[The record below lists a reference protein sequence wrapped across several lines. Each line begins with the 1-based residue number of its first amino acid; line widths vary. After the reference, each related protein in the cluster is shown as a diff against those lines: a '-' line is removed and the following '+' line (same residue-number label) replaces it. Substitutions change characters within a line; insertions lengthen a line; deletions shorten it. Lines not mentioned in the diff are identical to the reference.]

1 MFDTT
6 SMIKL
11 SVFNLPEIKMRFIL
25 IASAVF
31 LIALVSLCIYKLFK
45 NIIKTKTWGVLF
57 ANTSNLGD
65 DIQTIAQMQFIP
77 KGAKR
82 IIVDRENLDKEKRR
96 CNVIMNG
103 WWMHNDDNFPPHR
116 NVNPL
121 YIAFHIEKKRLV
133 SPNAIAHYKKYE
145 PIGCRDLHTMNLLKK
160 KGVDAYFSGC
170 LTLTLKSPFTNPKRD
185 KIYIVD
191 AHLSSK
197 VTYPWGSNDLLQE
210 LIPKHIRDQAEYI
223 EHEIP
228 ESIDKDDM
236 HARQKY
242 VKQHL
247 LKKYASAKLV
257 ITSRLHC
264 ALPCVAFNT
273 PCIVLFKGFNT
284 DNRYGGLKDFVHGYS
299 SINDE
304 VDFDF
309 EHPRAKLSVLELKEL
324 QTKIRN
330 DIQRRVNAVA

>member
-1 MFDTT
+1 MKTR
-6 SMIKL
+6 L
-11 SVFNLPEIKMRFIL
+11 L
-25 IASAVF
+25 IVSIVF
-31 LIALVSLCIYKLFK
+31 LIISTSILIYKYIQSK
-45 NIIKTKTWGVLF
+45 TKTKTWGILF

-65 DIQTIAQMQFIP
+65 DVQTIAQMQFIP
-77 KGAKR
+77 KGTKT

-103 WWMHNDDNFPPHR
+103 WWMHNDKHFPPHR

-121 YIAFHIEKKRLV
+121 YIAFHVEKAGLTGPK
-133 SPNAIAHYKKYE
+133 AIKHYKKHE
-145 PIGCRDLHTMNLLKK
+145 PIGCRDLHTMKLLKK

-170 LTLTLKSPFTNPKRD
+170 LTLTLKNPFQNPIRK

-197 VTYPWGSNDLLQE
+197 VTYPWGSNDLLQK

-236 HARQKY
+236 YARQKY
-242 VKQHL
+242 VQHNL
-247 LKKYASAKLV
+247 LNKYAQARLV

-264 ALPCVAFNT
+264 ALPCVAYNT
-273 PCIVLFKGFNT
+273 PAIVLFSGLHT

-299 SINDE
+299 SIEEKVN
-304 VDFDF
+304 FDF
-309 EHPRAKLSVLELKEL
+309 ENPKPKVTIEELNEL

-330 DIQRRVNAVA
+330 DIQKRVNTA

>member
-1 MFDTT
+1 M
-6 SMIKL
+6 KK
-11 SVFNLPEIKMRFIL
+11 NIL
-25 IASAVF
+25 FIASAVCF
-31 LIALVSLCIYKLFK
+31 IVLTILLYKFIK
-45 NIIKTKTWGVLF
+45 SKTKTRTWGILF

-65 DIQTIAQMQFIP
+65 DVQTIAQMQFIP
-77 KGAKR
+77 KGANT
-82 IIVDRENLDKEKRR
+82 IIVDREHLNKEKRR

-103 WWMHNDDNFPPHR
+103 WWMHNDKNFPPHR

-121 YIAFHIEKKRLV
+121 YIAFHIEKKGLV
-133 SPNAIAHYKKYE
+133 SPKAIKHYKKHE
-145 PIGCRDLHTMNLLKK
+145 PIGCRDLHTMKLLKK

-170 LTLTLKSPFTNPKRD
+170 LTLTLKNPFKNPKRD

-197 VTYPWGSNDLLQE
+197 VTYPWGSNDLLKK
-210 LIPKHIRDQAEYI
+210 LIPEHIRDQAEYI

-236 HARQKY
+236 YARQKY
-242 VKQHL
+242 VKEKL
-247 LKKYASAKLV
+247 LNKYAQARLV

-273 PCIVLFKGFNT
+273 PAIVLFSGLHT
-284 DNRYGGLKDFVHGYS
+284 DNRYGGLKNYVHGYS
-299 SINDE
+299 SIEDK

-309 EHPRAKLSVLELKEL
+309 ENPKPKLSLVELNKL

-330 DIQRRVNAVA
+330 DIQNRVNNIM

>member
-1 MFDTT
+1 M
-6 SMIKL
+6 K
-11 SVFNLPEIKMRFIL
+11 IL
-25 IASAVF
+25 IAAVIF
-31 LIALVSLCIYKLFK
+31 IVIIAFIYIFK
-45 NIIKTKTWGVLF
+45 SKTKTKTWGILF

-65 DIQTIAQMQFIP
+65 DVQTIAQMQFLP
-77 KGAKR
+77 KGSKT

-103 WWMHNDDNFPPHR
+103 WWMHNDTNFPPHR

-121 YIAFHIEKKRLV
+121 YIAFHIEKKGLV
-133 SPNAIAHYKKYE
+133 SPKAIKHYKKYE
-145 PIGCRDLHTMNLLKK
+145 PIGCRDLHTTNLLKK

-170 LTLTLKSPFTNPKRD
+170 LTLTLKNPFTNPKRD

-197 VTYPWGSNDLLQE
+197 VTYPWGSNDLLQK
-210 LIPKHIRDQAEYI
+210 LIPKHIRNQAEYI

-236 HARQKY
+236 YARQKY
-242 VKQHL
+242 VQDL
-247 LKKYASAKLV
+247 LNKYAQARLV

-264 ALPCVAFNT
+264 ALPCVAYNT
-273 PCIVLFKGFNT
+273 PAIVLFSGLHT

-299 SINDE
+299 SIEDKI
-304 VDFDF
+304 DFDF
-309 EHPRAKLSVLELKEL
+309 ENPKPKLTIEELNEL

-330 DIQRRVNAVA
+330 DIQRRVESA

>member
-1 MFDTT
+1 MKYIF
-6 SMIKL
+6 IA
-11 SVFNLPEIKMRFIL
+11 FIAIIL
-25 IASAVF
+25 I
-31 LIALVSLCIYKLFK
+31 LIVILFIK
-45 NIIKTKTWGVLF
+45 SKTKTKTWGILF

-65 DIQTIAQMQFIP
+65 DVQTIAQMQFIP
-77 KGAKR
+77 KGSKT
-82 IIVDRENLDKEKRR
+82 IIVDRENLDKEKKR

-103 WWMHNDDNFPPHR
+103 WWMHNDKNFPPHR

-121 YIAFHIEKKRLV
+121 YIAFHIEKKGLV
-133 SPNAIAHYKKYE
+133 SPKAINHFKKYG
-145 PIGCRDLHTMNLLKK
+145 PIGCRDLHTMKLLKK

-170 LTLTLKSPFTNPKRD
+170 LTLTLKNPFTNPKRD

-197 VTYPWGSNDLLQE
+197 VTYPWGSNDLLQK

-228 ESIDKDDM
+228 DSIDKDDM

-242 VKQHL
+242 VQQNL
-247 LKKYASAKLV
+247 LNKYAQARLV

-264 ALPCVAFNT
+264 ALPCVAYNT
-273 PCIVLFKGFNT
+273 PAIVLFSGLNT
-284 DNRYGGLKDFVHGYS
+284 DNRYGGLKDYVHGYS
-299 SINDE
+299 SIEDE

-309 EHPRAKLSVLELKEL
+309 EHPK
-324 QTKIRN
+324 TK
-330 DIQRRVNAVA
+330 

>member
-1 MFDTT
+1 MKRIGFMG
-6 SMIKL
+6 SI
-11 SVFNLPEIKMRFIL
+11 VIVIL
-25 IASAVF
+25 IVLTSI
-31 LIALVSLCIYKLFK
+31 LMYMIYGSLKKLNAK
-45 NIIKTKTWGVLF
+45 PKTKTWGILF

-65 DIQTIAQMQFIP
+65 DVQTIAQMQFIP
-77 KGAKR
+77 KGAKT
-82 IIVDRENLDKEKRR
+82 IVVDRENLDKEKRR

-103 WWMHNDDNFPPHR
+103 WWMHNDTNFPPHR

-121 YIAFHIEKKRLV
+121 YIAFHVEKKGLV
-133 SPNAIAHYKKYE
+133 SQRAIEHYKKYE
-145 PIGCRDLHTMNLLKK
+145 PIGCRDLHTTKLLKK

-170 LTLTLKSPFTNPKRD
+170 LTLTLKNPFTNPKRD

-197 VTYPWGSNDLLQE
+197 VTYPWGSNDLLQK
-210 LIPKHIRDQAEYI
+210 LIPKYIRDQAEYI

-236 HARQKY
+236 YARQKY
-242 VKQHL
+242 VQDNL
-247 LKKYASAKLV
+247 LNKYAQARLV

-264 ALPCVAFNT
+264 ALPCVAYNT
-273 PCIVLFKGFNT
+273 PAIVLFSGLHT
-284 DNRYGGLKDFVHGYS
+284 DNRYGGLKNYVHGYS
-299 SINDE
+299 SIEDN

-309 EHPRAKLSVLELKEL
+309 ENPKPKLSVVELNKL

-330 DIQRRVNAVA
+330 DIQRRVDSLT

>member
-1 MFDTT
+1 MKRIGFV
-6 SMIKL
+6 SSI
-11 SVFNLPEIKMRFIL
+11 VIVIL
-25 IASAVF
+25 IVLTSI
-31 LIALVSLCIYKLFK
+31 LMYMIYGSLKKLTAK
-45 NIIKTKTWGVLF
+45 RKTKTWGILF

-65 DIQTIAQMQFIP
+65 DVQTIAQMQFIP
-77 KGAKR
+77 KGAKT
-82 IIVDRENLDKEKRR
+82 IVVDRENLDKEKRR

-103 WWMHNDDNFPPHR
+103 WWMHNDTNFPPHR

-121 YIAFHIEKKRLV
+121 YIAFHVEKKGLV
-133 SPNAIAHYKKYE
+133 SRRAIEHYKKYE
-145 PIGCRDLHTMNLLKK
+145 PIGCRDLHTTKLLKK

-170 LTLTLKSPFTNPKRD
+170 LTLTLKNPFTNPKRD

-197 VTYPWGSNDLLQE
+197 VTYPWGSNDLLQK
-210 LIPKHIRDQAEYI
+210 LIPKYIRDQAEYI

-236 HARQKY
+236 YARQKY
-242 VKQHL
+242 VQDNL
-247 LKKYASAKLV
+247 LNKYAQARLV

-264 ALPCVAFNT
+264 ALPCVAYNT
-273 PCIVLFKGFNT
+273 PAIVLFSGLHT
-284 DNRYGGLKDFVHGYS
+284 DNRYGGLKNYVHGYS
-299 SINDE
+299 SIEDN

-309 EHPRAKLSVLELKEL
+309 ENPKPKLSVVELNEL

-330 DIQRRVNAVA
+330 DIKRRVHSLT

>member
-1 MFDTT
+1 MKRIGFV
-6 SMIKL
+6 SSI
-11 SVFNLPEIKMRFIL
+11 VIL
-25 IASAVF
+25 IVLTSI
-31 LIALVSLCIYKLFK
+31 LMYMIYGSLKKLNAK
-45 NIIKTKTWGVLF
+45 PKTKTWGILF

-65 DIQTIAQMQFIP
+65 DVQTIAQMQFIP
-77 KGAKR
+77 KGAKT
-82 IIVDRENLDKEKRR
+82 IVVDRENLDKEKRR

-103 WWMHNDDNFPPHR
+103 WWMHNDTNFPPHR

-121 YIAFHIEKKRLV
+121 YIAFHVEKKGLV
-133 SPNAIAHYKKYE
+133 SQRAIEHYKKYE
-145 PIGCRDLHTMNLLKK
+145 PIGCRDLHTTKLLKK

-170 LTLTLKSPFTNPKRD
+170 LTLTLKNPFTNPKRD

-197 VTYPWGSNDLLQE
+197 VTYPWGSNDLLQK
-210 LIPKHIRDQAEYI
+210 LIPKYIRDQAEYI

-236 HARQKY
+236 YARQKY
-242 VKQHL
+242 VQDNL
-247 LKKYASAKLV
+247 LNKYAQARLV

-264 ALPCVAFNT
+264 ALPCVAYNT
-273 PCIVLFKGFNT
+273 PAIVLFSGLHT
-284 DNRYGGLKDFVHGYS
+284 DNRYGGLKNYVHGYS
-299 SINDE
+299 SIEDN

-309 EHPRAKLSVLELKEL
+309 ENPKPKLSVVELNKL

-330 DIQRRVNAVA
+330 DIQRRVDSLT

>member
-1 MFDTT
+1 
-6 SMIKL
+6 
-11 SVFNLPEIKMRFIL
+11 
-25 IASAVF
+25 
-31 LIALVSLCIYKLFK
+31 
-45 NIIKTKTWGVLF
+45 
-57 ANTSNLGD
+57 
-65 DIQTIAQMQFIP
+65 MQFIP
-77 KGAKR
+77 KGVKT
-82 IIVDRENLDKEKRR
+82 IIVDREHLNKEKRR

-103 WWMHNDDNFPPHR
+103 WWMHNDKNFPPHS

-121 YIAFHIEKKRLV
+121 YIAFHIEKKGLV
-133 SPNAIAHYKKYE
+133 SPKAIKHYKKYE

-170 LTLTLKSPFTNPKRD
+170 LTLTLKNPFAKPTRT

-197 VTYPWGSNDLLQE
+197 VTYPWGSNDLLE
-210 LIPKHIRDQAEYI
+210 KLIPKHIRNQAEYI

-236 HARQKY
+236 YARQKF
-242 VKQHL
+242 VQQNL
-247 LKKYASAKLV
+247 LNKYAQARLV

-264 ALPCVAFNT
+264 ALPCVAYNT
-273 PCIVLFKGFNT
+273 PAIVLFSGLHT

-299 SINDE
+299 SIEDK

-309 EHPRAKLSVLELKEL
+309 ENPKPKLTIEELNEL
-324 QTKIRN
+324 QTKIKN
-330 DIQRRVNAVA
+330 DIQSRVDNA

>member
-1 MFDTT
+1 MKKK
-6 SMIKL
+6 IL
-11 SVFNLPEIKMRFIL
+11 FIA
-25 IASAVF
+25 IASAALF
-31 LIALVSLCIYKLFK
+31 LILATTLIYKLVK
-45 NIIKTKTWGVLF
+45 SKTKTKTWGILF

-65 DIQTIAQMQFIP
+65 DVQTIAQMQFIP
-77 KGAKR
+77 KGSKT
-82 IIVDRENLDKEKRR
+82 IIVDREHLNKEKRR

-103 WWMHNDDNFPPHR
+103 WWMHNDKNFPPNS

-121 YIAFHIEKKRLV
+121 YIAFHIEKKGLV
-133 SPNAIAHYKKYE
+133 SPKAIKHYKKYE
-145 PIGCRDLHTMNLLKK
+145 PIGCRDLHTMNLLTK

-170 LTLTLKSPFTNPKRD
+170 LTLTLKNPFANPERT

-197 VTYPWGSNDLLQE
+197 VTYPWGSNDLLE
-210 LIPKHIRDQAEYI
+210 KLIPKHIRNQAEYI

-236 HARQKY
+236 HARQKF
-242 VKQHL
+242 VQQNL
-247 LKKYASAKLV
+247 LNKYAQARLV

-264 ALPCVAFNT
+264 ALPCVAYNT
-273 PCIVLFKGFNT
+273 PAIVLFSGLHT

-299 SINDE
+299 SIEDK

-309 EHPRAKLSVLELKEL
+309 ENPKPKLTIEELNEL

-330 DIQRRVNAVA
+330 DMQKRVIMA

>member
-1 MFDTT
+1 MY
-6 SMIKL
+6 MIYGSLKKL
-11 SVFNLPEIKMRFIL
+11 NAKP
-25 IASAVF
+25 
-31 LIALVSLCIYKLFK
+31 
-45 NIIKTKTWGVLF
+45 KTKTWGILF

-65 DIQTIAQMQFIP
+65 DVQTIAQMQFIP
-77 KGAKR
+77 KGAKT
-82 IIVDRENLDKEKRR
+82 IVVDRENLDKEKRR

-103 WWMHNDDNFPPHR
+103 WWMHNDTNFPPHR

-121 YIAFHIEKKRLV
+121 YIAFHVEKKGLV
-133 SPNAIAHYKKYE
+133 SQRAIEHYKKYE
-145 PIGCRDLHTMNLLKK
+145 PIGCRDLHTTKLLKK

-170 LTLTLKSPFTNPKRD
+170 LTLTLKNPFTNPKRD

-197 VTYPWGSNDLLQE
+197 VTYPWGSNDLLQK
-210 LIPKHIRDQAEYI
+210 LIPKYIRDQAEYI

-236 HARQKY
+236 YARQKY
-242 VKQHL
+242 VQDNL
-247 LKKYASAKLV
+247 LNKYAQARLV

-264 ALPCVAFNT
+264 ALPCVAYNT
-273 PCIVLFKGFNT
+273 PAIVLFSGLHT
-284 DNRYGGLKDFVHGYS
+284 DNRYGGLKNYVHGYS
-299 SINDE
+299 SIEDN

-309 EHPRAKLSVLELKEL
+309 ENPKPKLSVVELNKL

-330 DIQRRVNAVA
+330 DIQRRVDSLT

>member
-1 MFDTT
+1 M
-6 SMIKL
+6 K
-11 SVFNLPEIKMRFIL
+11 IL
-25 IASAVF
+25 IAAVIF
-31 LIALVSLCIYKLFK
+31 IVIIAFIYIFK
-45 NIIKTKTWGVLF
+45 SKTKTKTWGILF

-65 DIQTIAQMQFIP
+65 DVQTIAQMHFIP
-77 KGAKR
+77 KGSKT

-103 WWMHNDDNFPPHR
+103 WWMHNDTNFPPHR

-121 YIAFHIEKKRLV
+121 YIAFHIEKKGLV
-133 SPNAIAHYKKYE
+133 SPKAIKHYKKYE
-145 PIGCRDLHTMNLLKK
+145 PIGCRDLHTTNLLKK

-170 LTLTLKSPFTNPKRD
+170 LTLTLKNPFTNPKRD

-197 VTYPWGSNDLLQE
+197 VTYPWGSNDLLQK
-210 LIPKHIRDQAEYI
+210 LIPKHIRNQAEYI

-236 HARQKY
+236 YARQKY
-242 VKQHL
+242 VQDL
-247 LKKYASAKLV
+247 LNKYAQARLV

-264 ALPCVAFNT
+264 ALPCVAYNT
-273 PCIVLFKGFNT
+273 PAIVLFSGLHT

-299 SINDE
+299 SIEDKI
-304 VDFDF
+304 DFDF
-309 EHPRAKLSVLELKEL
+309 ENPKPKLTIEELNEL

-330 DIQRRVNAVA
+330 DIQRRVESA

>member
-1 MFDTT
+1 M
-6 SMIKL
+6 KL
-11 SVFNLPEIKMRFIL
+11 KRNIIF
-25 IASAVF
+25 IASAVCF
-31 LIALVSLCIYKLFK
+31 IVFTILLYKIIK
-45 NIIKTKTWGVLF
+45 NNTKTKTWGILF

-65 DIQTIAQMQFIP
+65 DVQTIAQMQFIP
-77 KGAKR
+77 KGSKT

-103 WWMHNDDNFPPHR
+103 WWMHNDKNFPPHS

-121 YIAFHIEKKRLV
+121 YIAFHIEKKGLV
-133 SPNAIAHYKKYE
+133 SPKSIKHYKKYE
-145 PIGCRDLHTMNLLKK
+145 PIGCRDLHTMKLLKK

-170 LTLTLKSPFTNPKRD
+170 LTLTLKNPFTNPKRD

-197 VTYPWGSNDLLQE
+197 VTYPWGSNDLLQK
-210 LIPKHIRDQAEYI
+210 LIPEHIRDQAEYI

-236 HARQKY
+236 YARQSY
-242 VKQHL
+242 VKEKL
-247 LKKYASAKLV
+247 LNKYAQARLV

-273 PCIVLFKGFNT
+273 PAIVLFSGLHT

-299 SINDE
+299 SIEDK

-309 EHPRAKLSVLELKEL
+309 ENPKPKLTIEELNEL
-324 QTKIRN
+324 QTKITN
-330 DIQRRVNAVA
+330 DIQSRVNKI

>member
-1 MFDTT
+1 M
-6 SMIKL
+6 
-11 SVFNLPEIKMRFIL
+11 VNNYRYRRRFGI
-25 IASAVF
+25 
-31 LIALVSLCIYKLFK
+31 
-45 NIIKTKTWGVLF
+45 LF

-65 DIQTIAQMQFIP
+65 DVQTIAQMQFIP
-77 KGAKR
+77 KGSKT

-103 WWMHNDDNFPPHR
+103 WWMHDDKNFPPHR

-121 YIAFHIEKKRLV
+121 YIAFHIEKKGLV
-133 SPNAIAHYKKYE
+133 SPKAIKHYKKYE

-170 LTLTLKSPFTNPKRD
+170 LTLTLKNPFTNPTRD

-197 VTYPWGSNDLLQE
+197 VTYPWGSNDLLQK
-210 LIPKHIRDQAEYI
+210 LIPKHIRDRAEYI

-228 ESIDKDDM
+228 DSIDKDDM

-242 VKQHL
+242 VQENL
-247 LKKYASAKLV
+247 LDKYAQARLV

-273 PCIVLFKGFNT
+273 PAIVLFSGLHT
-284 DNRYGGLKDFVHGYS
+284 DNRYGGLKDYVHGYS
-299 SINDE
+299 SIEDK

-309 EHPRAKLSVLELKEL
+309 EHPKPKLSFDELGKL

-330 DIQRRVNAVA
+330 DIQRRVDDLEMNFFE

>member
-1 MFDTT
+1 MKRIGFV
-6 SMIKL
+6 SSI
-11 SVFNLPEIKMRFIL
+11 VIL
-25 IASAVF
+25 IVLTSI
-31 LIALVSLCIYKLFK
+31 LMYMIYGSLKKLK
-45 NIIKTKTWGVLF
+45 AKPKTKTWGILF

-65 DIQTIAQMQFIP
+65 DVQTIAQMQFIP
-77 KGAKR
+77 KGAKT
-82 IIVDRENLDKEKRR
+82 IVVDRENLDKEKRR

-103 WWMHNDDNFPPHR
+103 WWMHNDTNFPPHR

-121 YIAFHIEKKRLV
+121 YIAFHVEKKGLV
-133 SPNAIAHYKKYE
+133 SQRAIEHYKKYE
-145 PIGCRDLHTMNLLKK
+145 PIGCRDLHTTKLLKK

-170 LTLTLKSPFTNPKRD
+170 LTLTLKNPFTNPKRD

-197 VTYPWGSNDLLQE
+197 VTYPWGSNDLLQK
-210 LIPKHIRDQAEYI
+210 LIPKYIRDQAEYI

-236 HARQKY
+236 YARQKY
-242 VKQHL
+242 VQDNL
-247 LKKYASAKLV
+247 LNKYAQARLV

-264 ALPCVAFNT
+264 ALPCVAYNT
-273 PCIVLFKGFNT
+273 PAIVLFSGLHT
-284 DNRYGGLKDFVHGYS
+284 DNRYGGLKNYVHGYS
-299 SINDE
+299 SIEDN

-309 EHPRAKLSVLELKEL
+309 ENPKPKLSVVELNKL

-330 DIQRRVNAVA
+330 DIQRRVDSLT

>member
-1 MFDTT
+1 M
-6 SMIKL
+6 KK
-11 SVFNLPEIKMRFIL
+11 NIL
-25 IASAVF
+25 FIASAVCF
-31 LIALVSLCIYKLFK
+31 IVLTILLYKFIK
-45 NIIKTKTWGVLF
+45 SKTKTRTWGILF

-65 DIQTIAQMQFIP
+65 DVQTIAQMQFIP
-77 KGAKR
+77 KGANT
-82 IIVDRENLDKEKRR
+82 IIVDREHLNKEKRR

-103 WWMHNDDNFPPHR
+103 WWMHNDKNFPPHR

-121 YIAFHIEKKRLV
+121 YIAFHIEKKGLV
-133 SPNAIAHYKKYE
+133 SPKAIKHYKKHE
-145 PIGCRDLHTMNLLKK
+145 PIGCRDLHTMKLLKK

-170 LTLTLKSPFTNPKRD
+170 LTLTLKNPFTNPTRN

-197 VTYPWGSNDLLQE
+197 VTYPWGSNDLLQK

-236 HARQKY
+236 YARQKY
-242 VKQHL
+242 VKEKL
-247 LKKYASAKLV
+247 LDKYAQARLV

-264 ALPCVAFNT
+264 ALPCVAYNT
-273 PCIVLFKGFNT
+273 PAIVLFSGLHT
-284 DNRYGGLKDFVHGYS
+284 DNRYGGLKNYVHGYS
-299 SINDE
+299 SIEDK

-309 EHPRAKLSVLELKEL
+309 ENPKPRLSLVELNKL

-330 DIQRRVNAVA
+330 DMQKRVENNPS

>member
-1 MFDTT
+1 M
-6 SMIKL
+6 KK
-11 SVFNLPEIKMRFIL
+11 NIL
-25 IASAVF
+25 FIASAVCF
-31 LIALVSLCIYKLFK
+31 IVLTILLYKFIK
-45 NIIKTKTWGVLF
+45 SKTKTRTWGILF

-65 DIQTIAQMQFIP
+65 DVQTIAQMQFIP
-77 KGAKR
+77 KGANT
-82 IIVDRENLDKEKRR
+82 IIVDREHLNKEKRR

-103 WWMHNDDNFPPHR
+103 WWMHNDKNFPPHR

-121 YIAFHIEKKRLV
+121 YIAFHIEKKGLV
-133 SPNAIAHYKKYE
+133 SPKAIKHYKKHE
-145 PIGCRDLHTMNLLKK
+145 PIGCRDLHTMKLLKK

-170 LTLTLKSPFTNPKRD
+170 LTLTLKNPFTNPTRN

-197 VTYPWGSNDLLQE
+197 VTYPWGSNDLLQK

-236 HARQKY
+236 YARQKY
-242 VKQHL
+242 VKEKL
-247 LKKYASAKLV
+247 LDKYAQARLV

-264 ALPCVAFNT
+264 ALPCVAYNT
-273 PCIVLFKGFNT
+273 PAIVLFSGLHT
-284 DNRYGGLKDFVHGYS
+284 DNRYGGLKNYVHGYS
-299 SINDE
+299 SIEDK

-309 EHPRAKLSVLELKEL
+309 ENPKPRLSLVELNKL

-330 DIQRRVNAVA
+330 DMQKRVEKNPS